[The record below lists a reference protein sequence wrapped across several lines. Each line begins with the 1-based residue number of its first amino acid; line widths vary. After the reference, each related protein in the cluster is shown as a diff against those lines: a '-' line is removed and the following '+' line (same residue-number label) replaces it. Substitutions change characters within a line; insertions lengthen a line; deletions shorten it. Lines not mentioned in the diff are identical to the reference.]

1 MKDLNRAFAMAPRSV
16 ESSVN
21 ELGDNVGAHIDIENV
36 EKILESR
43 KSKVHFHKKHGKC
56 HRF

>member
-1 MKDLNRAFAMAPRSV
+1 MAPRSV